1 VEDLTFSK
9 YFLSIVKRTSSDDGP
24 CTVEHTKVETV
35 KGTKQFSSPDE
46 ARKYLEKVKSSTD
59 DLFVET
65 QEYDWAEEK
74 TITPKRKTLHS
85 QNVKDVEK
93 TAKAHED
100 VYDIMTQVKIDEKKQ
115 DLENEKTSDIKMPF
129 KKDRKLEEQ
138 EDEEETDIREIIEIE
153 DDDHLSHSIV
163 NVLWY
168 SNPEFT

>member
-1 VEDLTFSK
+1 
-9 YFLSIVKRTSSDDGP
+9 
-24 CTVEHTKVETV
+24 
-35 KGTKQFSSPDE
+35 
-46 ARKYLEKVKSSTD
+46 
-59 DLFVET
+59 LFVET

-85 QNVKDVEK
+85 QIVKDVEK

-115 DLENEKTSDIKMPF
+115 DLENEKTNDIKMPY
-129 KKDRKLEEQ
+129 KKNRKMKKKL
-138 EDEEETDIREIIEIE
+138 TSGK
-153 DDDHLSHSIV
+153 LLSIV